1 MNRINLLKIAG
12 LLLACTHLPANA
24 FTIDSSTKVDDIF
37 NVSWQLLDNATDA
50 AGNVNDTGFDMTG
63 GATFVYLGRD
73 GNQIGFE
80 LTLTNTSTANTADI
94 GLSAFGFSTDPNFTV
109 ATWNGIYSPTVDP
122 AAQSATAPAAS
133 GGPLN
138 VTGIDGSGD
147 PINDPTNQYVATP
160 ETPGDPDGL
169 TDRPTN
175 QFVATP
181 DNPGDLPANTTSEP
195 FVFALELPDVIA
207 LSEPITVSPLE
218 TIYTVNNPTGGTRSF
233 QVAVPV
239 PGTLLLV
246 GAGLVMARRRFLKPA

>member
-63 GATFVYLGRD
+63 GATFVYLGQD

-80 LTLTNTSTANTADI
+80 LTLTNTTTANTADI

-109 ATWNGIYSPTVDP
+109 ADWNGPVGGVSGTVTGSSGTGSPTSGTANQP
-122 AAQSATAPAAS
+122 AGSPGTPVSLTVA
-133 GGPLN
+133 
-138 VTGIDGSGD
+138 GIDGSGD
-147 PINDPTNQYVATP
+147 PT
-160 ETPGDPDGL
+160 GDPAN
-169 TDRPTN
+169 R
-175 QFVATP
+175 FVATP
-181 DNPGDLPANTTSEP
+181 DNSGGLPADTTSEP
-195 FVFALELPDVIA
+195 FVFALELPNLD
-207 LSEPITVSPLE
+207 LTNPITVSPLE
-218 TIYTVNNPTGGTRSF
+218 AIYTVNNPTGATGGGGTQSF

-246 GAGLVMARRRFLKPA
+246 GAGLVMARRRLLKSV

>member
-37 NVSWQLLDNATDA
+37 NVSWHLLDNATDA

-63 GATFVYLGRD
+63 GATFVYLGQD

-80 LTLTNTSTANTADI
+80 LTLTNTTTANTADI

-109 ATWNGIYSPTVDP
+109 ADWNGPVGGVSGTVTGSSGTGSPTSGTANQP
-122 AAQSATAPAAS
+122 AGSPGTPVSLTVA
-133 GGPLN
+133 
-138 VTGIDGSGD
+138 GIDGSGS
-147 PINDPTNQYVATP
+147 PTNDPTNRFEATP
-160 ETPGDPDGL
+160 TSGE
-169 TDRPTN
+169 
-175 QFVATP
+175 
-181 DNPGDLPANTTSEP
+181 LPADTASEP
-195 FVFALELPDVIA
+195 FVFALQLPQAIEL
-207 LSEPITVSPLE
+207 SKPITVSPLE
-218 TIYTVNNPTGGTRSF
+218 AIYTVNNPNGATGDGGTRSF

-246 GAGLVMARRRFLKPA
+246 GAGLLMARRRLLKSV

>member
-1 MNRINLLKIAG
+1 
-12 LLLACTHLPANA
+12 
-24 FTIDSSTKVDDIF
+24 
-37 NVSWQLLDNATDA
+37 
-50 AGNVNDTGFDMTG
+50 
-63 GATFVYLGRD
+63 FVYLGQNAT
-73 GNQIGFE
+73 GTQIGFE
-80 LTLTNTSTANTADI
+80 LTLTNTTTANTTTANTADI

-109 ATWNGIYSPTVDP
+109 ADWNGPVGGVSGTVTGSSGTGSPTSGTANQP
-122 AAQSATAPAAS
+122 AGSPGTPVSLTVA
-133 GGPLN
+133 
-138 VTGIDGSGD
+138 GIDGSGD
-147 PINDPTNQYVATP
+147 PT
-160 ETPGDPDGL
+160 GDPA
-169 TDRPTN
+169 N